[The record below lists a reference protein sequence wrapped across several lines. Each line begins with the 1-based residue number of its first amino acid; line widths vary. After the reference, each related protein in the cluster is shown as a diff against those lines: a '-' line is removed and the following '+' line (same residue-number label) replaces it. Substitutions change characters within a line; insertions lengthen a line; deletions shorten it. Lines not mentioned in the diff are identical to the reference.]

1 MIFIA
6 NQSCVFSI
14 QINDKY
20 NFKHVKQPD
29 ELIRILLEKKKF
41 AFSNNRQTKRLV
53 FFGCK
58 TKRLVE
64 TIC

>member
-29 ELIRILLEKKKF
+29 ELFRILLEKKKKF

-53 FFGCK
+53 FFLGVK
-58 TKRLVE
+58 QSV
-64 TIC
+64 